1 MKRLLKSKRIT
12 AGILFA
18 AITSN
23 MLGTLAYGVTSSNEV
38 YFKVGESS
46 YVINGVEQKMDSAAI
61 IHNSR
66 TMVPMRY
73 AAEAFGAKVNWSQ
86 ETRTATIIH
95 GEKEIRLPLDEN
107 VIYAG
112 DKVIE
117 MDTKAVVIE
126 GRTMLPLAYIAQSLG
141 LETSWNGE
149 TRTVRIVEEIVNR
162 NQEKVEEDIEDGI
175 DENVLEDNL
184 YIEGSVSK
192 VFDINAVILENFKDG
207 TISVSVGMSNASAN
221 IKSIVRPK
229 GDKPPTKDELMA
241 TLNTGMVNKGR
252 YGGYLLFAEDLTEV
266 VKGENILYML
276 SYDIDGVEGAS
287 DLIVS
292 HEFEYPIK
300 D

>member
-38 YFKVGESS
+38 YFNVGEPS
-46 YVINGVEQKMDSAAI
+46 YLINGVEKKMDSAAI

-73 AAEAFGAKVNWSQ
+73 AAEAFGAKVKWSQ

-149 TRTVRIVEEIVNR
+149 TRTVKIMEPVAEI
-162 NQEKVEEDIEDGI
+162 EY
-175 DENVLEDNL
+175 DENLE
-184 YIEGSVSK
+184 SK
-192 VFDINAVILENFKDG
+192 VFDKETFEFMEYTGGQIG
-207 TISVSVGMSNASAN
+207 ISIGLPKVNASA
-221 IKSIVRPK
+221 KYLTKPK
-229 GDKPPTKDELMA
+229 GEPAPTGSEILERTTQPILK
-241 TLNTGMVNKGR
+241 
-252 YGGYLLFAEDLTEV
+252 
-266 VKGENILYML
+266 KGENNSLPFFEREFNELVEGTNVLYILA
-276 SYDIDGVEGAS
+276 YDIDGVKGTR
-287 DLIVS
+287 DVIVAF
-292 HEFEYPIK
+292 EFEIAPNKLKTYKIGR
-300 D
+300 